1 MKKYI
6 YEEEREYKYFC
17 ENCGCV
23 IDGTDYN
30 VYNGL
35 CPCCYELYLKEEYPE
50 ENVYELIQGDSSIG
64 QNSGLQNH

>member
-6 YEEEREYKYFC
+6 YEEEYEYKYFC

-23 IDGTDYN
+23 IDETDYN

-50 ENVYELIQGDSSIG
+50 ENVYELI
-64 QNSGLQNH
+64 

>member
-23 IDGTDYN
+23 IDETDYN